1 MQHPTANQLDLV
13 EQQFTQV
20 AAFLASGD
28 APRLQSASQTLQT
41 LSAELARLLQASPA
55 IRTPLAQQKILRQR
69 VHAMAQR
76 MQFLRDNLSRQ
87 AAYTQQALQVVVP
100 TPAKSTYSGGSSVYG
115 SVARQ
120 AGVHKFVAA

>member
-1 MQHPTANQLDLV
+1 MQHPSTNQLDLV
-13 EQQFTQV
+13 EQQFRQV

-41 LSAELARLLQASPA
+41 LSAELARQLQATAVSHTSA
-55 IRTPLAQQKILRQR
+55 EQQKSVRRR
-69 VHAMAQR
+69 VQAMAQR
-76 MQFLRDNLSRQ
+76 MQSLRDNLSRQ

-100 TPAKSTYSGGSSVYG
+100 TPAKSTYSGGGSVYG

-120 AGVHKFVAA
+120 VSVHKYVAA